1 MQDKIIVAIDGPS
14 GSGKS
19 TLSKLLA
26 RRLNFVNIDTG
37 AMYRTVA
44 LAAARAGIDSKDHAA
59 LEKLCRD
66 LPIRFHR
73 IEGQERVWLG
83 NEDVSEAIRTPEMSL
98 LSSAVSASPAVRRAL
113 VELQRRMGRNGEG
126 GGVVLEGRDIG
137 TEVFP
142 DAQAKFFLS
151 ASDAE
156 RGRRRY
162 LQLKEDGQDVTLEQ
176 TVAEV
181 VERDRADESREHAP
195 LRRAD
200 DAIVIDSTAMG
211 IEEVL
216 DEMLYHVQRI
226 QKQIHS
232 EQVK

>member
-1 MQDKIIVAIDGPS
+1 MSDKIIVAIDGPS

-26 RRLNFVNIDTG
+26 RRLDFVNIDTG
-37 AMYRTVA
+37 AMYRTAA
-44 LAAARAGIDSKDHAA
+44 LAASRAGIDPGDHEALKD
-59 LEKLCRD
+59 LCAHLSIHFKRV
-66 LPIRFHR
+66 
-73 IEGQERVWLG
+73 EGQERVWLG

-98 LSSAVSASPAVRRAL
+98 LTSAVSASPVVREAMKD
-113 VELQRRMGRNGEG
+113 LQRRMGENGCG
-126 GGVVLEGRDIG
+126 AGVVLEGRDIG

-142 DAQAKFFLS
+142 DAQVKFFLS
-151 ASDAE
+151 ASDEE

-162 LQLKEDGQDVTLEQ
+162 LQLKETGQNVTLEQ

-195 LRRAD
+195 LRQAE
-200 DAIVIDSTAMG
+200 DAIVIDSTALD

-216 DEMLYHVQRI
+216 SLMLQYVRRVQ
-226 QKQIHS
+226 
-232 EQVK
+232 EQLR